1 MIRKVPLCMY
11 QKRKVSILAHEI
23 KGFHHVAERYTFKIV
38 SLRFL
43 TITLIPLKS
52 IKRMGQ

>member
-38 SLRFL
+38 SLRSL